1 MDQKLCNNNI
11 LRPVFHK
18 PNLSMQE
25 RVFFPSAVNEMTFFM
40 FLYLGYP
47 STKYC
52 SNTSKDKE
60 NQKQTAQGNHQGDI
74 SFFSELKNALYL

>member
-1 MDQKLCNNNI
+1 
-11 LRPVFHK
+11 
-18 PNLSMQE
+18 
-25 RVFFPSAVNEMTFFM
+25 M

-74 SFFSELKNALYL
+74 SFFSELKNAQYL

>member
-1 MDQKLCNNNI
+1 MGFSTDQTC
-11 LRPVFHK
+11 PVE
-18 PNLSMQE
+18 S
-25 RVFFPSAVNEMTFFM
+25 FFPSAVNEMTFFM

-74 SFFSELKNALYL
+74 SFFSELKMLYIYNFKWFVPM